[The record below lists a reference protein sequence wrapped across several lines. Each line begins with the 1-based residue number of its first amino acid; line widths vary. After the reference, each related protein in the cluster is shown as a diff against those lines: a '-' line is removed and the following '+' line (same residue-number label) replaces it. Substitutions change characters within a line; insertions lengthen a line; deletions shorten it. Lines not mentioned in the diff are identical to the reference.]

1 MPSSES
7 TTQALELALKMEK
20 EGREFYL
27 KAGQK
32 SKNQLG
38 QKLFRSLADAEL
50 EHMEKIK
57 RIHTA
62 LTGNARWPEGD
73 TSFVKGKLPRTV
85 FAEALDNLGQLVKAT
100 SDDLEALRM
109 GMDLENKSLLF
120 YLDRSGQVTSGG
132 ERQFYQ
138 ALVAEERGHYL
149 LLFDSYEYLLD
160 PQAYFIRKEHHGL
173 DAGG

>member
-1 MPSSES
+1 
-7 TTQALELALKMEK
+7 LELALKMEK
-20 EGREFYL
+20 DGRDFYL
-27 KAGQK
+27 KAGNK
-32 SKNQLG
+32 GRNELG
-38 QKLFRSLADAEL
+38 QRLFRSLADAEL

-57 RIHTA
+57 QIHAA
-62 LTGNARWPEGD
+62 LMGATSWPEGE
-73 TSFVKGKLPRTV
+73 TSFVKGKLPHTI
-85 FAEALDNLGQLVKAT
+85 FAEALDNLGRLVKVT
-100 SDDLEALRM
+100 SDELQALRT

-120 YLDRSGQVTSGG
+120 YLGRSGEATSSS

-160 PQAYFIRKEHHGL
+160 PQAYFIRREHHGL

>member
-1 MPSSES
+1 MPVNKS

-32 SKNQLG
+32 SRNELG

-57 RIHTA
+57 KIHDAIHGTVS
-62 LTGNARWPEGD
+62 WPEGK
-73 TSFVKGKLPRTV
+73 TSFAKGKLPYTV

-100 SDDLEALRM
+100 VDELEALRT
-109 GMDLENKSLLF
+109 GMDMENKSLLF
-120 YLDRSGQVTSGG
+120 YLDRGGQAASSG
-132 ERQFYQ
+132 EKQFYQ
-138 ALVAEERGHYL
+138 ALVAEERGHYM

-160 PQAYFIRKEHHGL
+160 PQAYFISKERHGE
-173 DAGG
+173 DAG

>member
-7 TTQALELALKMEK
+7 TTQVLELALKMEK

-32 SKNQLG
+32 SQDQLG
-38 QKLFRSLADAEL
+38 QKLFRALADAEL

-57 RIHTA
+57 KIHAA
-62 LTGNARWPEGD
+62 LIGAARWPEGE
-73 TSFVKGKLPRTV
+73 TSFVKGKLPRTA
-85 FAEALDNLGQLVKAT
+85 FAEALDNLGRLVKAT

-109 GMDLENKSLLF
+109 GMDLENKGLLF
-120 YLDRSGQVTSGG
+120 YLDRSGQATASG

-149 LLFDSYEYLLD
+149 LLFDSYEYLTD
-160 PQAYFIRKEHHGL
+160 PQAYLVRKEHHGL

>member
-1 MPSSES
+1 MPTGGSS
-7 TTQALELALKMEK
+7 TQALEIALKMEK
-20 EGREFYL
+20 EGCEFYL

-32 SKNQLG
+32 SQNQLG
-38 QKLFRSLADAEL
+38 QKLFQSLADAEL

-57 RIHTA
+57 KIHAA
-62 LTGNARWPEGD
+62 LIGAARWPEGE
-73 TSFVKGKLPRTV
+73 TTFVKGKFPGTV
-85 FAEALDNLGQLVKAT
+85 FAEALKNLGRLVKAT

-120 YLDRSGQVTSGG
+120 YLDRSGQAASSG
-132 ERQFYQ
+132 ERQFYK

-149 LLFDSYEYLLD
+149 LLSDSYEFLTD
-160 PQAYFIRKEHHGL
+160 PQGYLVRKEHHGL

>member
-7 TTQALELALKMEK
+7 TTQALEIALKMEK

-32 SKNQLG
+32 SQNELG

-57 RIHTA
+57 QIHAA
-62 LTGNARWPEGD
+62 LTGTTRWPEGE
-73 TSFVKGKLPRTV
+73 TSFAKGKLPHTI
-85 FAEALDNLGQLVKAT
+85 FAEALDNLGRLVKAT
-100 SDDLEALRM
+100 SDDLEALRT
-109 GMDLENKSLLF
+109 GMDLENKGLLF
-120 YLDRSGQVTSGG
+120 YLDRSGQATSSG
-132 ERQFYQ
+132 EKQFYQ

-149 LLFDSYEYLLD
+149 LLFDSYEYLTD
-160 PQAYFIRKEHHGL
+160 PQAYLVRKEHHGL

>member
-1 MPSSES
+1 MPTSES
-7 TTQALELALKMEK
+7 TTQALEIALKMEK

-38 QKLFRSLADAEL
+38 QKLFQSLADAEL

-57 RIHTA
+57 KIHAA
-62 LTGNARWPEGD
+62 LAGTARWPGGE
-73 TSFVKGKLPRTV
+73 TTFVKGKFPPTV
-85 FAEALDNLGQLVKAT
+85 FAEALANVGRLVKAT
-100 SDDLEALRM
+100 SDDLEALRT
-109 GMDLENKSLLF
+109 GMDLENKGLLF
-120 YLDRSGQVTSGG
+120 YLDRSGQAASSG

-149 LLFDSYEYLLD
+149 LLSDSYEFLTD
-160 PQAYFIRKEHHGL
+160 PQGYLVRKEHHGL